1 MGMASGLL
9 VSAILRLGGGEPS
22 LAVPPF
28 LPYPEWTDGG
38 MVAFPFRTVAMVAGL
53 LVAMFVSRATASV
66 DPPVP
71 LSALS
76 EKR

>member
-1 MGMASGLL
+1 
-9 VSAILRLGGGEPS
+9 
-22 LAVPPF
+22 F

-53 LVAMFVSRATASV
+53 LVAMLVSRATASV